1 MSLLRYIAE
10 VADEPF
16 VLDPANPEIE
26 HRENTWLLDCPAVER
41 TSLTTA
47 EVVAAFEH
55 CANGLQRRL
64 PQSTQVVFYVWHDQ
78 QAGQLRCST
87 TSISADRLPF
97 GARVVPTPLE
107 KIVEEFL
114 AAPGFISWA
123 ELQEADEADEPEP
136 EPEWTVEVWHLR
148 LMS

>member
-1 MSLLRYIAE
+1 MPSK
-10 VADEPF
+10 
-16 VLDPANPEIE
+16 
-26 HRENTWLLDCPAVER
+26 
-41 TSLTTA
+41 
-47 EVVAAFEH
+47 
-55 CANGLQRRL
+55 
-64 PQSTQVVFYVWHDQ
+64 
-78 QAGQLRCST
+78 CST

-114 AAPGFISWA
+114 AAPDFISWA
-123 ELQEADEADEPEP
+123 ELQEVDEADEPQP